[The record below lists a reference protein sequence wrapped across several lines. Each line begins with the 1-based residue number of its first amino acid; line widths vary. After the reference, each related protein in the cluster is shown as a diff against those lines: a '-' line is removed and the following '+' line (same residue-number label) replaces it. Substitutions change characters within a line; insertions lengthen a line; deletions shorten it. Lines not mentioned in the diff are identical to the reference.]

1 MKLVNQTKPI
11 NGGMWR
17 NIFFNLSIFI
27 LIFGDLT
34 GAQNQQKIETKTLVS
49 DGQSHTLEISGQN
62 MTMTQ
67 ETLSDGTIVL
77 RFTGKNIDVETSD
90 DNTLT
95 TKASSSS
102 TNEVSSSS
110 AEEASTLNCAKEEEK
125 GEEEED
131 QNADESDDDSFRM
144 PDESD
149 DSMADRVFLWFQGLF
164 WKASQHFGDVGREH
178 RRMFFAF
185 ERD

>member
-1 MKLVNQTKPI
+1 
-11 NGGMWR
+11 MWP

-27 LIFGDLT
+27 LIFGALT
-34 GAQNQQKIETKTLVS
+34 EAQNQQKIETKTLVS
-49 DGQSHTLEISGQN
+49 DGQSQTLEISGHD

-77 RFTGKNIDVETSD
+77 RFTGKNIDVETSH
-90 DNTLT
+90 DNSLT
-95 TKASSSS
+95 TEASSS
-102 TNEVSSSS
+102 TNEVSSSTT
-110 AEEASTLNCAKEEEK
+110 EEASTLNCAKEEEK
-125 GEEEED
+125 EEEA
-131 QNADESDDDSFRM
+131 QNAAEPDDDSFRM

-149 DSMADRVFLWFQGLF
+149 DSMADRVFLWFRGLF
-164 WKASQHFGDVGREH
+164 WKASQHFGHVGRKH